1 MQLSE
6 LFVSH
11 KQVDPISFTKPDPEL
26 PKSIYFNL
34 GRAQAAISPDSDE
47 TSSDMSTWRVGGNE
61 SYPQYSWVVQYAKP
75 IANNNPKPEHKP
87 ESNENSK
94 KDTPEVTPENISTDR
109 LVNFLKRHE
118 GFRDRTYFDTGGIP
132 TIGYGFT
139 DPKLTIKGYISQEE
153 ALRILKDVEIPT
165 RERKL
170 RKQIKSW
177 DKLTRNQKD
186 SLISYGFNVGVENWA
201 KYQPKLLAALNE
213 ERFAEAA
220 KYMDAVRDAKGNV
233 LPGLVTRRK
242 EEQTWF
248 NS

>member
-11 KQVDPISFTKPDPEL
+11 KQVDPVSFTKSDPEL
-26 PKSIYFNL
+26 PKSIYYNL
-34 GRAQAAISPDSDE
+34 GRAQAALSPDSE
-47 TSSDMSTWRVGGNE
+47 EMASNMSTWKVGGNG

-75 IANNNPKPEHKP
+75 IADNNPKPENVKD
-87 ESNENSK
+87 SK
-94 KDTPEVTPENISTDR
+94 QDPKQGTPEVKTEDVSMDR
-109 LVNFLKRHE
+109 LVDFLKRHE
-118 GFRDRTYFDTGGIP
+118 GFRNRTYYDTGGIP

-139 DPKLTIKGYISQEE
+139 DPKLTIRGYISQEE
-153 ALRILKDVEIPT
+153 ALRILRDVEIPT

-170 RKQIKSW
+170 QKQIKSW
-177 DKLTRNQKD
+177 DKLSKNQRD

-201 KYQPKLLAALNE
+201 KSQPKLLAALNE
-213 ERFAEAA
+213 ERFADAA
-220 KYMDAVRDAKGNV
+220 KYMDAVRDAKGNI

-242 EEQTWF
+242 EEQAWF